1 MGRSSQGWEW
11 ACCGAGAARTGGRPR
26 APAPQCQTDPA
37 TGLGLGLAVL
47 CWQQLFH
54 GVFQALGDQGHLFLL
69 IMAYM
74 SIPLCQALS
83 MEKAFLGV
91 WAGARSLCLSWEAGP
106 INMASPVPG
115 RHPGFLK
122 SREGSSRSP
131 SPTPHALDQET
142 SSLLRCVSPWCLDHS
157 CDLFGITDQVSAGG
171 LRACRSDVAL
181 FPQPQARDSGLDQS
195 ASSRML
201 PPQQG
206 PWAPR

>member
-69 IMAYM
+69 IMADR

-83 MEKAFLGV
+83 MENISRCLG
-91 WAGARSLCLSWEAGP
+91 WCP
-106 INMASPVPG
+106 QPVPVLGG
-115 RHPGFLK
+115 RAHQHDV
-122 SREGSSRSP
+122 P
-131 SPTPHALDQET
+131 SA
-142 SSLLRCVSPWCLDHS
+142 W
-157 CDLFGITDQVSAGG
+157 A
-171 LRACRSDVAL
+171 
-181 FPQPQARDSGLDQS
+181 
-195 ASSRML
+195 
-201 PPQQG
+201 
-206 PWAPR
+206 APRIPDV